1 MTAALIL
8 LLIGLALLGAPLFA
22 VICAGAMLGFIH
34 QDIDLAVITIEF
46 YRLAEMQVLLAI
58 PLFTFAGY
66 LLGESRAPQR
76 LVRMTN
82 AVLGWMPGGLAIV
95 ALFVCAFFTS
105 MTGATG
111 VTIVAMGALLYPA
124 LKQAG
129 YPDSFTLGLLTTSGS
144 LGLLFAPSLPLI
156 LYGVLAQQLGVG
168 PPLAIED
175 LFIAGILPGLL
186 MMILLGGYSMWVA
199 RQIDQ
204 ALQPFSWRELGAALR
219 EAKWEIPLPLVV
231 LGGIYG
237 GFFAPSEAAAVTA
250 LYVFIVEVVILREIP
265 WRKLPSVMR
274 ESMVLVGAI
283 LIIVGV
289 SMASSNYMI
298 DAEIPTRIFD
308 FIKAHVDSKFAFL
321 ILLNGFLLIMGS
333 VLELYPALVLG
344 VPLVLPIA
352 YGYGIDP
359 VHLGIVFLT
368 NMQIGFFLPPIGMSL
383 VIASY
388 RFNRPILEL
397 CRAALPF
404 FGLLLIALLIITYWP
419 GLSLMLLRGNG

>member
-1 MTAALIL
+1 
-8 LLIGLALLGAPLFA
+8 
-22 VICAGAMLGFIH
+22 
-34 QDIDLAVITIEF
+34 
-46 YRLAEMQVLLAI
+46 
-58 PLFTFAGY
+58 
-66 LLGESRAPQR
+66 
-76 LVRMTN
+76 
-82 AVLGWMPGGLAIV
+82 
-95 ALFVCAFFTS
+95 

-129 YPDSFTLGLLTTSGS
+129 YPDRFTLGLLTTSGS

-168 PPLAIED
+168 PPLEIEQ

-186 MMILLGGYSMWVA
+186 MMVLLGGYSMWVA
-199 RQIDQ
+199 RRLDQ
-204 ALQPFSWRELGAALR
+204 ALQPFSWKELARAVR
-219 EAKWEIPLPLVV
+219 EAKWEIPLPIVV

-250 LYVFIVEVVILREIP
+250 LYVFVVEVVIQREIA
-265 WRKLPSVMR
+265 WRKLPAVMR

-298 DAEIPTRIFD
+298 DAEVPTRIFD
-308 FIKAHVDSKFAFL
+308 FIRAHVDSKWAFL
-321 ILLNGFLLIMGS
+321 ILLNIFLLVMGS

-404 FGLLLIALLIITYWP
+404 FGLLIVALLIITYWP
-419 GLSLMLLRGNG
+419 SLSLALLSGNR